1 MSDPVDTRPV
11 PYLLAQ
17 LLGEHLVRLEKLER
31 RVAHQGET
39 IKRLV
44 TENGVLS
51 AKLSRLQRPAP
62 ARPSAPSTRQAV
74 ESSVESARPSDSG
87 PDFTGSL
94 RELRGASRRP
104 N

>member
-1 MSDPVDTRPV
+1 MSDPTPARPL
-11 PYLLAQ
+11 PYVLAQ

-44 TENGVLS
+44 NENGALN

-62 ARPSAPSTRQAV
+62 ARSSASTPRQAV
-74 ESSVESARPSDSG
+74 ESSVESARPAGSD

-94 RELRGASRRP
+94 RELRGASKRP

>member
-1 MSDPVDTRPV
+1 MPQPPDVPRSA

-17 LLGEHLVRLEKLER
+17 QIGELIVRIEKLER

-39 IKRLV
+39 VKRLV
-44 TENGVLS
+44 TENGSLS
-51 AKLSRLQRPAP
+51 AKPTPPPRPAP
-62 ARPSAPSTRQAV
+62 ARPPAPVPATTAPPGEPAGPADPV
-74 ESSVESARPSDSG
+74 

-94 RELRGASRRP
+94 RELRGVSRQA

>member
-1 MSDPVDTRPV
+1 MSDPTPAKPLPHV
-11 PYLLAQ
+11 LAQ

-44 TENGVLS
+44 TENGVLH
-51 AKLSRLQRPAP
+51 AKLARLQRPAP
-62 ARPSAPSTRQAV
+62 ARSSARPPRQAV
-74 ESSVESARPSDSG
+74 ESSPESARAADSV

-94 RELRGASRRP
+94 RELRGASKRP

>member
-1 MSDPVDTRPV
+1 MPQPPDVPRSA

-17 LLGEHLVRLEKLER
+17 QIGELIVRIEKLER

-39 IKRLV
+39 GKRPV
-44 TENGVLS
+44 TEKGPLRE
-51 AKLSRLQRPAP
+51 KLSRLQRPGLGQTRAASP
-62 ARPSAPSTRQAV
+62 PPTAHPVETARPADPV
-74 ESSVESARPSDSG
+74 

-94 RELRGASRRP
+94 RELRGVSRQA

>member
-1 MSDPVDTRPV
+1 MPQPPDVPRSA

-17 LLGEHLVRLEKLER
+17 QIGDLIVRIEKLER

-39 IKRLV
+39 VKRLV
-44 TENGVLS
+44 TENGSLS
-51 AKLSRLQRPAP
+51 AKLSRLQRPALAQTRAP
-62 ARPSAPSTRQAV
+62 SRPTTAPAVETARPADPV
-74 ESSVESARPSDSG
+74 

-94 RELRGASRRP
+94 RELRGVSRQA